1 MADAEPASKSGRLA
15 RLTAAT
21 LVKLRW
27 FVIAFW
33 AAAVVSSLFLLPP
46 LSDSGGSSS
55 LSGLVPDDTPAV
67 ASELRSVEIFGF
79 PLLGRTALVQRDP
92 GGISVYDQARSVVAA
107 AAVTR
112 ERYPGLEAILGALPL
127 SNSLGLFPGS
137 NERDTTAVTY
147 LLFDPSDSFGV
158 QTRAAQ
164 RYADAFFGPRDSVIG
179 VSGSVPARGAQGDLI
194 RDALP
199 KVELYTLLA
208 IMIIVGIALRS
219 AIAPIV
225 ALVSAG
231 IAYVMTLRVSGTLA
245 EMLGISAPSE
255 LEPVVVALLLGVV
268 TDYVVFYLTAQRRE
282 LALGKSRLDAA
293 RVAST
298 RFGPIVLVAGLAV
311 AAGTGALL
319 VAKSLFFRA
328 LGPALVVTVL
338 IGLIVAVTLVPA
350 LMAVLGRWSFWPTRP
365 DRAQTAQTTPTAR
378 AETTD
383 PATTGPEVEK
393 AGRTVDES
401 EPPGPA
407 PGEASTP
414 RRVALLRAITT
425 SRWRAAQVVAGCVAV
440 LAIAA
445 LPLTNLS
452 LGVSFVGSLPP
463 DSGVRQAADAAREG
477 FAPGIL
483 SPTTVLLEGTDLN
496 RSGGAL
502 ATFGRSLERQ
512 PGVAGVL
519 GPGDV
524 GRRLQRDV
532 LVTGDGTAARYL
544 LVLDDPALGGNAIAT
559 IERLQQRIQL
569 LLTRSGLSNTTVALA
584 GDSATAAFIVD
595 QTTDDLLR
603 IAIAALAANLLM
615 LLLFLRAL
623 VAALYLLVGSI
634 LSLAAALGLTSL
646 VFDTIDPGAG
656 LTFYVPFAVAVL
668 LLAFGSDYN
677 IFAVGSI
684 WEEARRRPLH
694 QALMATMP
702 STIGA
707 IFVAGLTLAASFGL
721 LGVVPLVP
729 FHQLAFAMAVGIM
742 IDVVV
747 VRSLLLPALL
757 TLVGPVSAWP
767 SRRLHKTGQ
776 GTRAVDPPP

>member
-1 MADAEPASKSGRLA
+1 MAETAPAPAPAPSASKRGRLA
-15 RLTAAT
+15 ELTAAT

-33 AAAVVSSLFLLPP
+33 AAAVISSLFLLPP
-46 LSDSGGSSS
+46 LSGSGGSNS

-79 PLLGRTALVQRDP
+79 PLLGRTAIVQRDP
-92 GGISVYDQARSVVAA
+92 EGTSVYDQARAVVAA
-107 AAVTR
+107 TAVTR
-112 ERYPGLEAILGALPL
+112 KPYPGLEAILGALPL
-127 SNSLGLFPGS
+127 SNSFGLFPGS
-137 NERDTTAVTY
+137 RERDTTGVTY

-158 QTRAAQ
+158 QTRAAE
-164 RYADAFFGPRDSVIG
+164 RYADTFFGPRDSVIG

-219 AIAPIV
+219 AIAPLV

-231 IAYVMTLRVSGTLA
+231 IAYVMTLRVSGMLA
-245 EMLGISAPSE
+245 ELLDISAPSE

-293 RVAST
+293 RVASS

-319 VAKSLFFRA
+319 VATSLFFRA

-338 IGLIVAVTLVPA
+338 IGLVVAVTLVPA

-365 DRAQTAQTTPTAR
+365 GRAKTTPNTQATDGAR
-378 AETTD
+378 GDGAGDGETGD
-383 PATTGPEVEK
+383 
-393 AGRTVDES
+393 DEAPGS
-401 EPPGPA
+401 PGPG
-407 PGEASTP
+407 PGESPAP
-414 RRVALLRAITT
+414 RRVALLQVITA
-425 SRWRAAQVVAGCVAV
+425 SRRRSAQVVAGCVAV

-452 LGVSFVGSLPP
+452 LGVSFVGSLPS

-483 SPTTVLLEGTDLN
+483 SPTTVLLEGDDLD
-496 RSGGAL
+496 RSGQAL
-502 ATFGRSLERQ
+502 AAFGRALERQ

-532 LVTGDGTAARYL
+532 LVTRDGTAARYL
-544 LVLDDPALGGNAIAT
+544 VVLDDPALGGNAIAT
-559 IERLQQRIQL
+559 IDLLQERIHP
-569 LLTRSGLSNTTVALA
+569 LLTSSGLTRTSVALA

-595 QTTDDLLR
+595 QTTNDLLR
-603 IAIAALAANLLM
+603 IAVAALAANLLM

-623 VAALYLLVGSI
+623 VAALYLLVGGI

-646 VFDTIDPGAG
+646 VFGALDPGAG

-684 WEEARRRPLH
+684 WDEARRRPLD
-694 QALMATMP
+694 QALMVTMP

-729 FHQLAFAMAVGIM
+729 FRQLAFAMAVGIM

-757 TLVGPVSAWP
+757 TLVGPISAWP
-767 SRRLHKTGQ
+767 SRLLHRGD
-776 GTRAVDPPP
+776 DPA